1 MLVVD
6 SLLIQRAAGARGAE
20 DVTTVAASAPMTNDA
35 TAAPRT
41 RVLMDLPWGLSTRGS
56 SEAGIVE

>member
-1 MLVVD
+1 ME
-6 SLLIQRAAGARGAE
+6 SAAGALDAE

>member
-6 SLLIQRAAGARGAE
+6 SLLIHGAE

-35 TAAPRT
+35 TAAPTT
-41 RVLMDLPWGLSTRGS
+41 RVLMDLPWGLLSLATR
-56 SEAGIVE
+56 GIVEL

>member
-6 SLLIQRAAGARGAE
+6 SLLRGGE
-20 DVTTVAASAPMTNDA
+20 DVTTVAASAPRTKDA
-35 TAAPRT
+35 TAAPT
-41 RVLMDLPWGLSTRGS
+41 TSVLMDLPWGLATRVS